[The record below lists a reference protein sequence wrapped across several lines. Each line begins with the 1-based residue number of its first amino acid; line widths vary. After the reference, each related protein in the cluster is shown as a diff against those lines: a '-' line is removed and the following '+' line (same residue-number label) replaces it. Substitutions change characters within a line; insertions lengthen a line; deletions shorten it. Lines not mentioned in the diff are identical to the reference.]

1 MALYNGT
8 DWELYQSV
16 FATVADLL
24 AFGELIGSGAI
35 AIVGTGIE
43 TDPAYYYDTATLQWL
58 RMPDGVHYIWQQR
71 SDWLDLGTIP
81 APQNNDRVFVQTLGT
96 AHSSGF
102 AERHGGTWKLVQG
115 RFATVA
121 DMVAF
126 SNPVHAGA
134 FAEVKSGGGHDD
146 DSVTYVY
153 QSGSWVRYAALT
165 AGFAWTLSSLD
176 DFSAVG
182 LQDGDYGVFTPSG
195 GLPIVLRYK
204 AAVTRVVAAGDGFVP
219 AWLPPEVYAGT
230 PTLQAYLVG
239 TESVTTDATLNA
251 QGWGVV
257 SRTNGTITSQT
268 TRVRLATTAAS
279 GLAAIDTLTSG
290 VTATTRIYARLLW
303 RAAVGNGTTTAST
316 GVYIGQLRDGAN
328 GIQASYFSAAT
339 ASGTFFWTGSGT
351 VNGGISQ
358 TSQAAIPGLTGTD
371 NLIENYYDGT
381 TNVSELR
388 RNGITTASSLRNIVD
403 GAADRFRLVAWSGSA
418 ATQTSTMDI
427 SQVQVFTW

>member
-1 MALYNGT
+1 MLTKWGAALGLASAGRVVAGGGGGLPGDATVWPAVLDWTALGTIAGPLRVDDFAPVGDLGPAGSFGLAQYNGT
-8 DWELYQSV
+8 DWELYQAV

-24 AFGELIGSGAI
+24 AFGQLKLVGAF
-35 AIVGTGIE
+35 AVVGTGVE
-43 TDPAYYYDTATLQWL
+43 TDPAYYYTGSAWE
-58 RMPDGVHYIWQQR
+58 RMADGV
-71 SDWLDLGTIP
+71 P
-81 APQNNDRVFVQTLGT
+81 
-96 AHSSGF
+96 
-102 AERHGGTWKLVQG
+102 
-115 RFATVA
+115 
-121 DMVAF
+121 
-126 SNPVHAGA
+126 
-134 FAEVKSGGGHDD
+134 
-146 DSVTYVY
+146 
-153 QSGSWVRYAALT
+153 
-165 AGFAWTLSSLD
+165 FAWTLSSLD

-303 RAAVGNGTTTAST
+303 RAAVGNGTTTAAT

>member
-1 MALYNGT
+1 MLTKWGAALGLASAGRVVAGGGGALGDATVWPAVLDWTALGTIAGPLRVGDFAPVNDLQPGYGLAIYDGT
-8 DWELYQSV
+8 DWRLYQAV
-16 FATVADLL
+16 FPTVADLL
-24 AFGELIGSGAI
+24 AFGELIASGAI
-35 AIVGTGIE
+35 ATVGTGVE
-43 TDPAYYYDTATLQWL
+43 TDPAYYYTGSAWE
-58 RMPDGVHYIWQQR
+58 RM
-71 SDWLDLGTIP
+71 
-81 APQNNDRVFVQTLGT
+81 
-96 AHSSGF
+96 
-102 AERHGGTWKLVQG
+102 
-115 RFATVA
+115 A
-121 DMVAF
+121 DNV
-126 SNPVHAGA
+126 P
-134 FAEVKSGGGHDD
+134 
-146 DSVTYVY
+146 
-153 QSGSWVRYAALT
+153 
-165 AGFAWTLSSLD
+165 FAWTLSSLD

-239 TESVTTDATLNA
+239 NESVTTDATLNA

-418 ATQTSTMDI
+418 ASQTSTMDI

>member
-1 MALYNGT
+1 VWDPVADWTDFGSIPGPLRVGDFAPVNDLGAVGSGGLAVYGGVDWALY
-8 DWELYQSV
+8 QAV
-16 FATVADLL
+16 FPTVADLL
-24 AFGELIGSGAI
+24 AFGGGGELIATSAI
-35 AIVGTGIE
+35 AVVGTGVE
-43 TDPAYYYDTATLQWL
+43 TDPAYQYTGSAWARMADTV
-58 RMPDGVHYIWQQR
+58 P
-71 SDWLDLGTIP
+71 
-81 APQNNDRVFVQTLGT
+81 
-96 AHSSGF
+96 
-102 AERHGGTWKLVQG
+102 
-115 RFATVA
+115 
-121 DMVAF
+121 
-126 SNPVHAGA
+126 
-134 FAEVKSGGGHDD
+134 
-146 DSVTYVY
+146 
-153 QSGSWVRYAALT
+153 
-165 AGFAWTLSSLD
+165 FAWTLSSLT

-182 LQDGDYGVFTPSG
+182 LQDGDYGVYTAPAG
-195 GLPIVLRYK
+195 GLSVVLRYK
-204 AAVTRVVAAGDGFVP
+204 AAVTRAAGAGGGTVP

-239 TESVTTDATLNA
+239 TESVTTDVTLNA

-257 SRTNGTITSQT
+257 SRTNGTITTQT

-290 VTATTRIYARLLW
+290 VTSTTRIYARLLW
-303 RAAVGNGTTTAST
+303 RAAVGNGTTTAAT
-316 GVYIGQLRDGAN
+316 GVYIGQLRDGTN

-371 NLIENYYDGT
+371 DLIENYYDIN

-388 RNGITTASSLRNIVD
+388 RNGINTASSLRNISSAD
-403 GAADRFRLVAWSGSA
+403 ADRFRLVAWSGST